1 MENAILARYIEV
13 VGQGVGVSRWPK
25 EDVTF

>member
-1 MENAILARYIEV
+1 MENAILAKYIEV
-13 VGQGVGVSRWPK
+13 VGQGVGVSGLPM